1 MNKII
6 LNNLNVYGVSSF
18 SDNGIVS
25 ADDSSISKWTAYTYA
40 SSQTVF
46 SSSSNRFVLVLS
58 NGNVA
63 FCDLSNNVNL
73 YDVTSSTLS
82 SLSGHGNRIRNLIQL
97 KNSNL
102 LSSSDDGKMKIWD
115 ISTKAVKVTC
125 DGSANGAAYASAEL
139 TSGYIVS
146 GYSTGTLLIWNPS
159 NGNKIMT
166 VFSNTESIWDIV
178 VLNNGN
184 VATALQN
191 ANILIWNST
200 TWSVVYTLT
209 GHTSVTRTL
218 KVLSNGYLLSGAG
231 QGKIWDPTTGVCKQN
246 LTEPTSDILGT
257 SVLANGNFVLGCYY
271 NKIYVYTYQ

>member
-1 MNKII
+1 MNKTIT
-6 LNNLNVYGVSSF
+6 NNLNVYGVSGF
-18 SDNGIVS
+18 SDNGIAS
-25 ADDSSISKWTAYTYA
+25 ADDSSISKWSPYTYA
-40 SSQTVF
+40 SSQTVC

-63 FCDLSNNVNL
+63 FCDLSNNVKL

-97 KNSNL
+97 KNTDL
-102 LSSSDDGKMKIWD
+102 LSTSDDGKMKIWNVV
-115 ISTKAVKVTC
+115 SKALKVTC

-139 TSGYIVS
+139 NSGFIVT

-159 NGNKIMT
+159 NGNKIMS
-166 VFSNTESIWDIV
+166 VYSNTESIWDIV

-184 VATALQN
+184 IATALQN
-191 ANILIWNST
+191 ANVLIWNSS
-200 TWSVVYTLT
+200 TWTVVYTLT

-231 QGKIWDPTTGVCKQN
+231 EGKIWDATTMECA
-246 LTEPTSDILGT
+246 SRI
-257 SVLANGNFVLGCYY
+257 
-271 NKIYVYTYQ
+271 